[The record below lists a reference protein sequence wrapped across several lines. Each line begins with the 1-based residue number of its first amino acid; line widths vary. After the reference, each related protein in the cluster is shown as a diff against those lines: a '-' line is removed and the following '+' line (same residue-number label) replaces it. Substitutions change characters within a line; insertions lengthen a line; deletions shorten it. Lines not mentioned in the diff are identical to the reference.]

1 VTRRVT
7 EIDQMAR
14 RYDPGMNLAS
24 VLLARAA
31 SDPSAVALL
40 AETGTVTYGELDDRS
55 VALAAELRDRLTPGS
70 RVGIVTGNVPL
81 FVVAYLASLRAGMI
95 TVPLDPTCPAAELS
109 RSLATVEAALVVASE
124 RHGRHRG
131 LDGYDVIALGGDGA
145 VPGVAAPPSRAID
158 EVRDSDPAVLLFTSG
173 TAGAPKPAILT
184 HGSLAANL
192 DQVQRHPGLALEA
205 DDVGLG
211 LLPFFHV
218 FGLNVTLGLP
228 LAAGASVA
236 IIERFDPAGSLA
248 WVRDAGVTVIAGV
261 PAVFSAWLDL
271 PEASAPR
278 AAFAKVRMAVSG
290 AAALPVEVAA
300 AMHERFGVDVREG
313 YGLTEASPIVATA
326 ALGGPARP
334 GSIGP
339 PLPGVDVRL
348 VDHDGTDVLVGDPGE
363 ILVRG
368 PNVFAGYW
376 NDAEATAR
384 VLDADGWLHTGD
396 LAIVDDDGWLRLV
409 DRAKDLIIVSGFNVY
424 PAEVEDALVEH
435 PDVAEAAVVGVAD
448 PRSGEAVVAYVVPCD
463 GAKPTWTELT
473 AHLRRRLARYKIPSR
488 IEFVSELPHNFAGK
502 VSRRVLR
509 TLAGTEDATANPA

>member
-1 VTRRVT
+1 
-7 EIDQMAR
+7 
-14 RYDPGMNLAS
+14 MNLAS
-24 VLLARAA
+24 VLLARVATDGDA
-31 SDPSAVALL
+31 IALRAEAGASAVSYA
-40 AETGTVTYGELDDRS
+40 ELDDRS
-55 VALAAELRDRLTPGS
+55 GVLAGALRERLTPGS
-70 RVGIVTGNVPL
+70 RVAIVTGNVPL
-81 FVVAYLASLRAGMI
+81 FVVAYLASLRAGMVA
-95 TVPLDPTCPAAELS
+95 VPLDPTAPARELS
-109 RSLATVEAALVVASE
+109 RALTIVGAELVIVSE
-124 RHGRHRG
+124 TYGAHRG
-131 LDGYDVIALGGDGA
+131 LDECETIAFDAAGIVAGLA
-145 VPGVAAPPSRAID
+145 APATREIAPVAAG
-158 EVRDSDPAVLLFTSG
+158 DPAVLLFTSG

-192 DQVQRHPGLALEA
+192 EQVQRHPGLALRS
-205 DDVGLG
+205 DDIGLG
-211 LLPFFHV
+211 LLPFFHI
-218 FGLNVTLGLP
+218 FGLNVALGLP

-248 WVRDAGVTVIAGV
+248 RVRDAGVTVIAGV
-261 PAVFSAWLDL
+261 PAVFSAWLEL
-271 PEASAPR
+271 AEAQAPK
-278 AAFAKVRMAVSG
+278 AAFATVRMAVSG

-348 VDHDGTDVLVGDPGE
+348 LDHDGTDVLVGDPGE
-363 ILVRG
+363 IWVRG

-376 NDAEATAR
+376 NDVDATAR

-448 PRSGEAVVAYVVPCD
+448 PKSGEAVVAYVVPCD

-473 AHLRRRLARYKIPSR
+473 AHLRRRLARYKLPSR
-488 IEFVSELPHNFAGK
+488 IELVNELPHNYAGK
-502 VSRRVLR
+502 VSRRELR
-509 TLAGTEDATANPA
+509 ALAGRGTDDATANPA

>member
-1 VTRRVT
+1 
-7 EIDQMAR
+7 
-14 RYDPGMNLAS
+14 MNLAS

-31 SDPSAVALL
+31 TDPDAVALRS
-40 AETGTVTYGELDDRS
+40 ETATVTYGELDDRS
-55 VALAAELRDRLTPGS
+55 GILAGDLRAQLMPGDRVA
-70 RVGIVTGNVPL
+70 IVTGNVPL

-95 TVPLDPTCPAAELS
+95 AVPLDPTAPAAELR
-109 RSLATVEAALVVASE
+109 RSLGTVEAAVVVVSE
-124 RHGRHRG
+124 THARHRG
-131 LDGYDVIALGGDGA
+131 LDGCDVIAFGADGV
-145 VPGVAAPPSRAID
+145 VPGVETPTSHAIAPVD
-158 EVRDSDPAVLLFTSG
+158 DGDPAVLLFTSG

-192 DQVQRHPGLALEA
+192 DQVQRHPGLALRS

-236 IIERFDPAGSLA
+236 IVERFDPAGSLA
-248 WVRDAGVTVIAGV
+248 RVRDAGVTVIAGV

-278 AAFAKVRMAVSG
+278 AAFARVRIAVSG

-326 ALGGPARP
+326 AVGSAARP

-339 PLPGVDVRL
+339 SLPGVDVRL
-348 VDHDGTDVLVGDPGE
+348 TDHDGTDVLVGDPGE
-363 ILVRG
+363 IWVRG
-368 PNVFAGYW
+368 ANVFAGYW
-376 NDAEATAR
+376 NDPAATAR

-473 AHLRRRLARYKIPSR
+473 AHLRRRLARYKLPSR
-488 IEFVSELPHNFAGK
+488 IEFVNELPHNFAGK
-502 VSRRVLR
+502 VTRRELR
-509 TLAGTEDATANPA
+509 ASAGLGTDDATANPA